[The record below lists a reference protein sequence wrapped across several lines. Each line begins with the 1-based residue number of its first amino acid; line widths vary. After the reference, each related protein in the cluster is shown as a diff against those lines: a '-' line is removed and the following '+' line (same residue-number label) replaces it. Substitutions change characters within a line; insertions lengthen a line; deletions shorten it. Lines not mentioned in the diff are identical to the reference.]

1 MTSEAHTIPD
11 EIMKLARDIAASRY
25 VGSQWSHMREY
36 FADGLYD
43 NDPVVVSA
51 AKAIHD
57 AVMAE
62 RERWSPAS
70 IYFERYCQDEA
81 DSAENCITE
90 QQHTDAKAFAAA
102 VRGEG

>member
-1 MTSEAHTIPD
+1 MSTETQAISDDILKAAWDAAGHVYSPD
-11 EIMKLARDIAASRY
+11 DSPSSHSYVRDII
-25 VGSQWSHMREY
+25 
-36 FADGLYD
+36 
-43 NDPVVVSA
+43 

-81 DSAENCITE
+81 DAAENCISE
-90 QQHTDAKAFAAA
+90 QQHIDAKALAAV

>member
-1 MTSEAHTIPD
+1 MTTNPNTIPD
-11 EIMKLARDIAASRY
+11 DIRAAALMLASDIRHHLATSR
-25 VGSQWSHMREY
+25 QELIHH
-36 FADGLYD
+36 
-43 NDPVVVSA
+43 DPVVDDMI

-57 AVMAE
+57 AVMVE